1 MWLWSII
8 IIPLLGSIWIGL
20 KKREDLNNEISLGV
34 LIINMIIIITIW
46 LKWNTGIIG
55 YQIIEKGWKIMLGL
69 DGISLIFIL
78 LTNII
83 ICISILASWRT
94 INTRIYNIL
103 MLILTSILIGV
114 FITIDLIPFYIC
126 FESSLIPMYLL
137 IGIYGSNEKKRIYAA
152 YSIMLITLIGSLAM
166 LVGILGIIS
175 GMGGNEYIIATEMS
189 ISRQKIIWLAF
200 FIALAVKTPIIPLH
214 FWLPE
219 AHTEANISGSIILA
233 GILLKLATY
242 GYIRFSIGLLPI
254 ASYYFT
260 PLIYGISICSIIY
273 SSLSTLRQIDLK
285 KIIAYSSI
293 GHMSIVNIGLFSN
306 NYTGIEGAILLS
318 VAHGIVSPALFIL
331 VTALYERYHTRIIR
345 YYRGMVIRM
354 PLYSIFL
361 FIFTLANMATPLTG
375 NFNGELLIFSGS
387 FLFNPISVILAAL
400 GIILSAAYS
409 IWLFNRICFGSPSY
423 YCEPSSD
430 LTRFEFLLLLPCLF
444 LVLILGI
451 YPNIIL
457 EYIHLSHFGMA
468 FI

>member
-8 IIPLLGSIWIGL
+8 VTPLLGSIWIGL
-20 KKREDLNNEISLGV
+20 KKRENWNNEISLGI

-69 DGISLIFIL
+69 DGISLIFII

-83 ICISILASWRT
+83 MCISILASWRT

-114 FITIDLIPFYIC
+114 FLTIDLIPFYIC
-126 FESSLIPMYLL
+126 FESSLIPMFLL

-152 YSIMLITLIGSLAM
+152 YSIMLITLMGSLAM

-200 FIALAVKTPIIPLH
+200 FIALAIKTPIIPLH

-242 GYIRFSIGLLPI
+242 GFIRFSIGLLPI

-260 PLIYGISICSIIY
+260 PLIYSISICSIIY

-285 KIIAYSSI
+285 KIIAYTSI
-293 GHMSIVNIGLFSN
+293 GHMSIINIGLFSN

-354 PLYSIFL
+354 PIYSIFFFL
-361 FIFTLANMATPLTG
+361 FTLANMATPLTG

-423 YCEPSSD
+423 FCEASLD

-444 LVLILGI
+444 LVLLLGI